1 VRRIYGSLSLPPRVP
16 GALCVPWGNRMRGVC
31 SLALGLAAG
40 LPLGASAQAD
50 RVAARTR
57 GRPDAP
63 VVMYEMSDFQ
73 CPYCRDFALETMP
86 SLEREYMR
94 SGKVRFTFINLPLT
108 GVHRHA
114 VAAAEVA
121 MCAARQG
128 RFWPVHD
135 RLFQRQPQWAEQQDP
150 SPYLL
155 ALAESAGVDHA
166 RLADCVTRRATRPA
180 IEADAA
186 AAGRSGARS
195 TPTFYIEGWLIEGA
209 APLAVFREVLD
220 SIYRSK
226 TASAR

>member
-1 VRRIYGSLSLPPRVP
+1 VRSIRGSLALPPQAR
-16 GALCVPWGNRMRGVC
+16 GALCVLWSTRMRRVC
-31 SLALGLAAG
+31 GLALGLASG
-40 LPLGASAQAD
+40 LPVGASGQAD
-50 RVAARTR
+50 RVAARAK

-63 VVMYEMSDFQ
+63 VAIYEMSDFQ
-73 CPYCRDFALETMP
+73 CPYCREFALETMP

-108 GVHRHA
+108 ETHPHA

-128 RFWPVHD
+128 KFWPVHD
-135 RLFQRQPQWAEQQDP
+135 RLFQRQPQWAAQQDP

-166 RLADCVTRRATRPA
+166 RLAACVTRRATRPA

-186 AAGRSGARS
+186 AAARSGARS
-195 TPTFYIEGWLIEGA
+195 TPTFYIEGWLIDGA
-209 APLAVFREVLD
+209 APLAVFRKVLD
-220 SIYRSK
+220 SIYQSK

>member
-1 VRRIYGSLSLPPRVP
+1 
-16 GALCVPWGNRMRGVC
+16 MRWVC
-31 SLALGLAAG
+31 SLALGLASG
-40 LPLGASAQAD
+40 VPFGASAQAD
-50 RVAARTR
+50 RATARTK

-63 VVMYEMSDFQ
+63 VTIYEMSDFQ

-86 SLEREYMR
+86 GLEREYIT

-108 GVHRHA
+108 SVHQHA

-128 RFWPVHD
+128 KFWPVHD
-135 RLFQRQPQWAEQQDP
+135 RLFQRQPQWAEQQNP

-166 RLADCVTRRATRPA
+166 RLADCVTHRATRPA
-180 IEADAA
+180 IDADVAA
-186 AAGRSGARS
+186 AHRAGAKI
-195 TPTFYIEGWLIEGA
+195 TPTFYIEGGLIDGA

-220 SIYRSK
+220 SIYQSK
-226 TASAR
+226 TAPAR

>member
-1 VRRIYGSLSLPPRVP
+1 MWRV
-16 GALCVPWGNRMRGVC
+16 CI
-31 SLALGLAAG
+31 LALGLASGFPSAA
-40 LPLGASAQAD
+40 PAQAD
-50 RVAARTR
+50 RVAARTK

-63 VVMYEMSDFQ
+63 IVIYEMSDFQ
-73 CPYCRDFALETMP
+73 CPYCRDFALQTMP
-86 SLEREYMR
+86 ALERDYIR

-108 GVHRHA
+108 GTHLHA

-128 RFWPVHD
+128 KFWPVHD
-135 RLFQRQPQWAEQQDP
+135 RLFQRQPLWAAQQDP
-150 SPYLL
+150 GPYLL
-155 ALAESAGVDHA
+155 ALAESAGVDRA

-186 AAGRSGARS
+186 AAHRAGAQS
-195 TPTFYIEGWLIEGA
+195 TPTFYIEGGLIDGA

-226 TASAR
+226 TASAH